1 MVKLETIKN
10 DPYILEILRESD
22 NTTKTMGYT
31 EHGLV
36 HANIVSDLAHNLCK
50 SFGFNE
56 QDTEVARVSA
66 FLHDIGNL
74 AGRENH
80 GQVGASI
87 VTPILLRHDV
97 EPTELAQ
104 IISAISNHDDDVPV
118 ISTKNCAVVM
128 IADKADV
135 RRSRVRETT
144 SMEHI
149 RTDIHDR
156 VNYAVLDGSLVVEN
170 GDVKLKLSLDPEFAS
185 AADYLDIFASRTT
198 AMRRSARYLKYD
210 FHLIID
216 GVQIY

>member
-1 MVKLETIKN
+1 MIKLETIKN
-10 DPYILEILRESD
+10 DSFILEILHESD

-36 HANIVSDLAHNLCK
+36 HANIVSDLVHNLCK

-74 AGRENH
+74 AGRDNH

-104 IISAISNHDDDVPV
+104 IISAISNHDDLVPV
-118 ISTKNCAVVM
+118 ISNKNCAVVM

-135 RRSRVRETT
+135 RRSRVRETMT
-144 SMEHI
+144 IEHI
-149 RTDIHDR
+149 RMDIHDR
-156 VNYAVLDGSLVVEN
+156 VNYAVLDGKLFVEN
-170 GDVKLKLSLDPEFAS
+170 GAVKLKLTLDPEFAN

-198 AMRRSARYLKYD
+198 AMRRSAQFLKHD